1 MITLHTMPRIGWGHL
16 NPSPFCMKVEVWMR
30 LAGVEHR
37 VAPTLMAT
45 RAPRKKLPWI
55 ELEGRRL
62 ADSEVIITTLARDR
76 GDPLGDAGGPTGSG
90 HLLRR
95 TFEESFYFGLVA
107 ERWLDETVKRDY
119 TAALLAGLPAPLRP
133 LTRTLAER
141 ALARQLWE
149 QGTGRRPLA
158 EIAEGMAADL
168 TAASDVL
175 SDAMYFGGDTPRALD
190 ATMYSFLSNV
200 WHIPVETRSKRVVSR
215 LPRLVAYLDRME
227 RRLGPA

>member
-1 MITLHTMPRIGWGHL
+1 MIILHTMPRIGWGHL
-16 NPSPFCMKVEVWMR
+16 NPSPFCMKVEVWLR
-30 LAGVEHR
+30 LAGVEYR
-37 VAPTLMAT
+37 AAPTLLAA

-55 ELEGRRL
+55 ELDRQRL
-62 ADSEVIITTLARDR
+62 ADSEVIIHALAREH

-107 ERWLDETVKRDY
+107 ERWLDEAVKRVY
-119 TAALLAGLPAPLRP
+119 TSALLAGLPAPLRP

-141 ALARQLWE
+141 ALSRQLWE
-149 QGTGRRPLA
+149 QGTGRRSLA
-158 EIAEGMAADL
+158 EIAEGMKADL
-168 TAASDVL
+168 TAASEHL
-175 SDAMYFGGDTPRALD
+175 GDAMFFGGETPRALD

-200 WHIPVETRSKRVVSR
+200 WHIPVETRAKQTVSR
-215 LPRLVAYLDRME
+215 LPRLVAYLYRME